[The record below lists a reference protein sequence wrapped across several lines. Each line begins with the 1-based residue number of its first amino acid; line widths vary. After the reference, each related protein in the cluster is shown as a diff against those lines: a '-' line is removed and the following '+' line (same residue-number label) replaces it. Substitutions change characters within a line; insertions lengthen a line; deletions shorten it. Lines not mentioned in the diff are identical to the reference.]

1 MAASPSEAT
10 AALRADRGNRTA
22 LPRSGQPRDRVRRVR
37 TPGRSRGQRPGGL
50 RVVSVHPVRLLR
62 RLTRLT
68 VGEARLLAEAQYL
81 LIACQ
86 FARWRRPVGQLLR
99 IANES
104 ADSASGAAQS
114 GNPGTGDTAAPASH
128 RVELDEAA
136 LIAWAITRA
145 ADFGLFRPK
154 CLVRSLALQRML
166 RRHLSTGGELR
177 LGF

>member
-1 MAASPSEAT
+1 M
-10 AALRADRGNRTA
+10 
-22 LPRSGQPRDRVRRVR
+22 
-37 TPGRSRGQRPGGL
+37 
-50 RVVSVHPVRLLR
+50 SVHPVRLLR

-128 RVELDEAA
+128 QVKLDEAA

-177 LGF
+177 LGFRMDNGRLEAHAWVELLGRVIGDSPAHVRTFTPASGLRLVEQ